1 MWDQKDFLS
10 FLQNYERQKSNFL
23 RKRVQEGLDLYKEYF
38 AKYLANNYFD
48 EILPQVLQS
57 RKVIRELT
65 GYDIDFK
72 GINKEFGKKKA
83 AKKSQMRTVIEVF
96 TVPVI
101 LIVVLLSFLVAL
113 SILGCLWCC
122 CRKPDK
128 KAKKE

>member
-1 MWDQKDFLS
+1 MWDQKDFMS

-23 RKRVQEGLDLYKEYF
+23 RARVQEGLDLYKEYF

-72 GINKEFGKKKA
+72 GINKEFGKKKV
-83 AKKSQMRTVIEVF
+83 AKKSQMRTIIEVF

-101 LIVVLLSFLVAL
+101 LLVVLLSFLVAL
-113 SILGCLWCC
+113 SILGCFWCC
-122 CRKPDK
+122 CSKSDK
-128 KAKKE
+128 KAKKD

>member
-1 MWDQKDFLS
+1 MWDQKDFMS

-23 RKRVQEGLDLYKEYF
+23 RARVQEGLGLYKEYF

-83 AKKSQMRTVIEVF
+83 AKKSQMRTIIEVF

-101 LIVVLLSFLVAL
+101 LLVFLLSFLVAL

-122 CRKPDK
+122 CSKPDK